1 VSSSAAN
8 AGLRAVAPID
18 GSPFDPSAYDQIVF
32 DCDGVLFASNGVKA
46 ANIRAAAARFC
57 DGPTVDGFVE
67 YFTANNGVPREVKIH
82 TFFDDP
88 TKQVEILAEYNRL
101 NAATLPGLDPEPAA
115 VQFLDACAA
124 LDVPIYLLSGGDT
137 SELEAVLGSA
147 GLTHRFV
154 AIMGGPAD
162 KSSHLERLA
171 LRDRTCFFGDSKH
184 DHEIAE
190 RFGFDF
196 VFVSRHTQFR
206 GWREYFQGRPQVRT
220 IPDFEALLG

>member
-1 VSSSAAN
+1 MV
-8 AGLRAVAPID
+8 RA
-18 GSPFDPSAYDQIVF
+18 PFEPSAYDQIVF

-57 DGPTVDGFVE
+57 DGPTVDSFVA
-67 YFTANNGVPREVKIH
+67 YFTANNGVPREVKIG

-88 TKQVEILAEYNRL
+88 TKQVGILAEYNRL
-101 NAATLPGLDPEPAA
+101 NAATLPGLVPEPDA
-115 VQFLDACAA
+115 VRFLDVCSA
-124 LDVPIYLLSGGDT
+124 LETPVYVLSGGD
-137 SELEAVLGSA
+137 SAELEAMLRDT
-147 GLTHRFV
+147 GLAHRFV

-162 KSSHLERLA
+162 KASHLERLA
-171 LRDRTCFFGDSKH
+171 LRGRTCFFGDGRH

-206 GWREYFQGRPQVRT
+206 GWREYFRGRPRVRT
-220 IPDFEALLG
+220 IPAFDALLG